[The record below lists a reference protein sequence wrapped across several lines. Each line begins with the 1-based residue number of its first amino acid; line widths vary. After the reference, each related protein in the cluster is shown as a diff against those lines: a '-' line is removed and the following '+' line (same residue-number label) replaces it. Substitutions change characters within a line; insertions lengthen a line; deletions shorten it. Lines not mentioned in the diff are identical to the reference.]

1 MILNFMKNDAL
12 DMLTAEI
19 SNNVAL
25 YNLKDKWIDEYF
37 ENKGISNYYFNTGI
51 MVPDIELTIGDSKTD
66 YENAVKIYE
75 AFKEKLNPV
84 QASDLRL
91 WAYLAHNVYW
101 DYMRVRWA
109 IDASSDDDD
118 DDLVGEKDKLAS
130 RIGARYFYKASKGK
144 AFVRQG
150 IARLYWSAYLTYDED
165 TTDNPYELTEYFL
178 SKQDIFAVSTERA
191 LARNKKL
198 LLAALRVL
206 KDYGD
211 LKRPIIRKY
220 FLRLNQAGGVI
231 ILDSLSKDSALKLA
245 KEILNSVIIE
255 MANKSKEEAQ
265 SKMEETTVGKKI
277 VKKSSKIKAICK
289 KKKKSIIIAVS
300 KNQFQTKPDLIGLTV
315 GDTFKIRK
323 DIWIISEIK

>member
-12 DMLTAEI
+12 DLLTEDI
-19 SNNVAL
+19 NNNVVL
-25 YNLKDKWIDEYF
+25 YNSKEKWIDEYF
-37 ENKGISNYYFNTGI
+37 ESKGMSSYFFSSGI
-51 MVPDIELTIGDSKTD
+51 MVPDVELTIGDSKTD

-75 AFKEKLNPV
+75 AFKGKLNPV

-101 DYMRVRWA
+101 DYMRERWA
-109 IDASSDDDD
+109 IDVPGDDDD
-118 DDLVGEKDKLAS
+118 EYTEKNKLAS

-165 TTDNPYELTEYFL
+165 NTENPYELTEYFL
-178 SKQDIFAVSTERA
+178 SKQDIFAVSTERS

-211 LKRPIIRKY
+211 LSRTVIRQY
-220 FLRLNQAGGVI
+220 FLKLNQAGGVI
-231 ILDSLSKDSALKLA
+231 VLDSLSREAALDLA
-245 KEILNSVIIE
+245 KDTLEGVIDEIKKQSDKRLQEVE
-255 MANKSKEEAQ
+255 AGLDAGKVVNK
-265 SKMEETTVGKKI
+265 T
-277 VKKSSKIKAICK
+277 SKITVMCK
-289 KKKKSIIIAVS
+289 KKKQTMVIAVN
-300 KNQFQTKPDLIGLTV
+300 KNPFQTKPDVVGLTI
-315 GDTFKIRK
+315 GNTFKIRK
-323 DIWIISEIK
+323 DTWEIIEIK